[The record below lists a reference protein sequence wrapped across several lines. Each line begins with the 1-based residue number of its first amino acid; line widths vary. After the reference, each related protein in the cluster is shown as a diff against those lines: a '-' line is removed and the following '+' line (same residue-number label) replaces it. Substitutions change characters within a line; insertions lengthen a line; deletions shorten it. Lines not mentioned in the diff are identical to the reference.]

1 MAQFT
6 AFTSLNEQREANKR
20 KFCPVSQSCVACLAI
35 LTDNNLPTTVSGFG
49 ASLVKTEVNSFGEL
63 LIVICL
69 TCWYCK

>member
-49 ASLVKTEVNSFGEL
+49 ASLVKTEVNSFDEL
-63 LIVICL
+63 FVICV